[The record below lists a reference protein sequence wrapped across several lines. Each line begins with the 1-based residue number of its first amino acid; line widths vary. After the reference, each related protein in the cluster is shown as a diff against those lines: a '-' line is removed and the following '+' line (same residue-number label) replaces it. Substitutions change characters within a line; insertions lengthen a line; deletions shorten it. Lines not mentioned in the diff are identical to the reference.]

1 MLMICSKVISNSP
14 EGLQHLLDI
23 IYKHAQE
30 WKLKANTNKNRR
42 KAIFNWAAKGAIFS
56 EGRGRL
62 YTLTLP

>member
-30 WKLKANTNKNRR
+30 WKLKVNTKKLILSYYFSGNGHLVVKPMQG
-42 KAIFNWAAKGAIFS
+42 KFLAKS
-56 EGRGRL
+56 
-62 YTLTLP
+62 Y

>member
-30 WKLKANTNKNRR
+30 WKLKANTK
-42 KAIFNWAAKGAIFS
+42 KLILSYLAVMDIWLLSLCKGNS
-56 EGRGRL
+56 
-62 YTLTLP
+62 